1 MVPFGA
7 TFITIFSPLTH
18 LVAKAVYFSLELL
31 SYERSDTFRSLGS
44 SVNFRNA
51 SREHRL
57 YFSEAQ
63 GRRFYNEAQ

>member
-31 SYERSDTFRSLGS
+31 SYERSDSLDI
-44 SVNFRNA
+44 SVTWQ
-51 SREHRL
+51 L
-57 YFSEAQ
+57 C
-63 GRRFYNEAQ
+63 